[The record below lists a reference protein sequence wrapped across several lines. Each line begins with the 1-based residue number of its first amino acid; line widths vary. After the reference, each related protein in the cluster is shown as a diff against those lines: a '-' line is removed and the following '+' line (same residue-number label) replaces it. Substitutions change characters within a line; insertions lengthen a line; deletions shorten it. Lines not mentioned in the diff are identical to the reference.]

1 MLPICPITISA
12 LKPKP
17 NNYPKEL
24 KTLADCLLARR
35 LDLRLSKTDM
45 AKLLGVNVMSISGWE
60 FGYKKPVPKMMKKV
74 IEFLGYM
81 PPFKIDKNT
90 LGGKLFRYR
99 MRNGLKQSQVSIQ
112 LKMDASAICKI
123 ENNQKVDER
132 YIIKVKSFLELENQD
147 YKLPLSAKL

>member
-1 MLPICPITISA
+1 MLPICPITIST

-17 NNYPKEL
+17 NNYPTSL
-24 KTLADCLLARR
+24 NTLADCLLAKR
-35 LDLRLSKTDM
+35 LDLRLSKTQM
-45 AKLLGVNVMSISGWE
+45 AKLLNVNVMSISGWE

-81 PPFKIDKNT
+81 PPFEIDKNT

-99 MRNGLKQSQVSIQ
+99 MKNGLKQSQVSIK

-123 ENNQKVDER
+123 ENNQEVNER
-132 YIIKVKSFLELENQD
+132 YIFKIKELLEYEN
-147 YKLPLSAKL
+147 L